1 MTNIDTN
8 KMYGVVDGVILCN
21 MERTQELSDRM
32 FSRNVPSQVLQSQ
45 FSMRPVST
53 KYATMPIM
61 DQRPQCKEPIQHVPV
76 YNTKTQF
83 NPGNAQSPW
92 SGFATNVN
100 VESDLRNQVFALQR
114 SQQSVYIPSSH
125 SDLYNET
132 VQAKNDFDEP
142 SDPTKQIDSGDPTQ
156 IMSGDHKLLF
166 KEPQFNLFNPNS
178 CNLGSDIFQNHTR
191 QQRMDLK

>member
-61 DQRPQCKEPIQHVPV
+61 DQRPQCKEPIQQLPV

-100 VESDLRNQVFALQR
+100 VESELRNQVFALQR
-114 SQQSVYIPSSH
+114 SQQSVYVPSSH

-156 IMSGDHKLLF
+156 IMSDDHKLLF

>member
-21 MERTQELSDRM
+21 MGRTQELSDRM

-61 DQRPQCKEPIQHVPV
+61 DQRSQCKEPIQQVPV

-83 NPGNAQSPW
+83 NPGTAQSPW

-132 VQAKNDFDEP
+132 VQAKNNFDKP
-142 SDPTKQIDSGDPTQ
+142 SNPTQQIDSGDPTQ
-156 IMSGDHKLLF
+156 IMSDDHKLLF
-166 KEPQFNLFNPNS
+166 KESQFNLFNPNS

-191 QQRMDLK
+191 QQRMNLK

>member
-21 MERTQELSDRM
+21 MGRTQELSDRM

-61 DQRPQCKEPIQHVPV
+61 DQRSQCKEPIQQVPV

-83 NPGNAQSPW
+83 NPGTAQSPW
-92 SGFATNVN
+92 SGFATNIN
-100 VESDLRNQVFALQR
+100 TESELRNQVYALQKC
-114 SQQSVYIPSSH
+114 SQAVYVPKSK
-125 SDLYNET
+125 SDLYDYKF
-132 VQAKNDFDEP
+132 Q
-142 SDPTKQIDSGDPTQ
+142 TKTQ
-156 IMSGDHKLLF
+156 PNPHQLLF
-166 KEPQFNLFNPNS
+166 SDQTFQSFNPNPDNNVCGVGLFNNS
-178 CNLGSDIFQNHTR
+178 TRSQIKDMTKQNC
-191 QQRMDLK
+191 